1 MILSKLFLEI
11 EPFGIESGIE
21 LGIVAFALVL
31 FALSITAY
39 RNTRI
44 KKILF
49 AAAAFALFAIQL
61 FVDSIEDY
69 LLEFLDESITGI
81 ILKLMT
87 FAILV
92 LFFVAIVKK
101 R

>member
-1 MILSKLFLEI
+1 MILSKLFLET

-49 AAAAFALFAIQL
+49 AAAAFALFAVQL

-69 LLEFLDESITGI
+69 IEFLDEDVTGI
-81 ILKLMT
+81 VVKLMT

-92 LFFVAIVKK
+92 LFFIAIVKK
-101 R
+101 K

>member
-1 MILSKLFLEI
+1 MILPEVFLEI

-69 LLEFLDESITGI
+69 LAFFDENITGI
-81 ILKLMT
+81 IVKLMT

>member
-1 MILSKLFLEI
+1 MILSKLFLET

-39 RNTRI
+39 RNTKI

-49 AAAAFALFAIQL
+49 ASAAFALFAIQL

-69 LLEFLDESITGI
+69 VAFLDENITGI
-81 ILKLMT
+81 IEKLMT

-92 LFFVAIVKK
+92 LIFVAIVKK
-101 R
+101 Q

>member
-1 MILSKLFLEI
+1 MILPKVFLEI
-11 EPFGIESGIE
+11 QPFGIESGIE

-39 RNTRI
+39 RNTKI

-49 AAAAFALFAIQL
+49 ASAAFALFAIQL

-69 LLEFLDESITGI
+69 LAFFDEDITGI
-81 ILKLMT
+81 IVKLMT

>member
-1 MILSKLFLEI
+1 MILSKLFLDI

-21 LGIVAFALVL
+21 LGIVAFAVIL

-61 FVDSIEDY
+61 LVDSIEGY
-69 LLEFLDESITGI
+69 LGFLDEEITGI

-87 FAILV
+87 FVILA
-92 LFFVAIVKK
+92 LLFVAIVKK
-101 R
+101 K

>member
-1 MILSKLFLEI
+1 MTLSNIFLET
-11 EPFGIESGIE
+11 EPSGIETGIE
-21 LGIVAFALVL
+21 LGIVVFALVL

-39 RNTRI
+39 RNTKI

-49 AAAAFALFAIQL
+49 AASAFALFAIQL

-69 LLEFLDESITGI
+69 LGFLDEEITGI

-92 LFFVAIVKK
+92 LFFIAIVKK
-101 R
+101 K

>member
-1 MILSKLFLEI
+1 MILSNVFLET

-21 LGIVAFALVL
+21 LGIVAFALIL

-39 RNTRI
+39 RNTNI

-61 FVDSIEDY
+61 FVDSIEGY
-69 LLEFLDESITGI
+69 LVSLDENITGI

-87 FAILV
+87 FVILA
-92 LFFVAIVKK
+92 LLFVAIVKK
-101 R
+101 K

>member
-1 MILSKLFLEI
+1 MILSKLFLET

-39 RNTRI
+39 RNTKI

-49 AAAAFALFAIQL
+49 ASAAFALFAIQL

-69 LLEFLDESITGI
+69 VAFLDENITGI
-81 ILKLMT
+81 IAKLMT

-92 LFFVAIVKK
+92 LIFVAIVKK
-101 R
+101 Q

>member
-1 MILSKLFLEI
+1 MILSKLFLETQ
-11 EPFGIESGIE
+11 PNGIETGIE
-21 LGIVAFALVL
+21 IGIVAFALIL

-39 RNTRI
+39 RNSRI

-49 AAAAFALFAIQL
+49 ASAAFALFAIQI

-69 LLEFLDESITGI
+69 ITFLDEDITGI
-81 ILKLMT
+81 IVKLMT
-87 FAILV
+87 FGILV

-101 R
+101 K